1 MASSSAV
8 PEFADANL
16 RAKMAGLGMAIHYT
30 RAVGNTLYYRDAENR
45 EVAVTDFVGS
55 FGSLMFGHN
64 HPEIVDRA
72 KEILDNQTPIFTL
85 MLGHSYANDVATAL
99 NAIVR
104 RELGTDEPYYG
115 LFANSGAEG
124 VEVVIKHAEFDRQA
138 RAAELVAEVDAHVE
152 AARAAV
158 ADGAV
163 VADGAFDALG
173 LTAADRAE
181 GFDLLAA
188 EVARANAEVVQLP
201 PVFLALE
208 RAFHGKLVASVNLT
222 YNPDL
227 RLPFT
232 RLGPR
237 ARFVPSDAPDRLREV
252 VAEERRQVFDVEV
265 ADGVVSV
272 VRRDFPIFAGFFVEP
287 IRGEAGIKPVTAEYA
302 REIERVCAEL
312 DCPIVLDE
320 IQSGMGRTGTFFAGT
335 QIGLRGDYYVLAK
348 SLGGGIAKASA
359 VLVRERRYRKDFELL
374 HSSTFA
380 KDSFSSLIALKVL
393 ELLEAED
400 GEAYRM
406 AAERGERL
414 TEVLTG
420 LWKEYPDVIK
430 EVRGRGLMLGVE
442 FQDQLDAS
450 SPAIRNIAEE
460 GFLGF
465 GIASYLLREH
475 HIRTFPTASATTTL
489 RLEPS
494 IYLTDAEIEKL
505 DTALHDLCALV
516 HAQDD
521 RWLG

>member
-1 MASSSAV
+1 MVSSSAAQ
-8 PEFADANL
+8 EFADANL
-16 RAKMAGLGMAIHYT
+16 RAKMASLGMAIHYT
-30 RAVGNTLYYRDAENR
+30 RAEGNTLYYRDSENR

-64 HPEIVDRA
+64 HPEIVARA

-85 MLGHSYANDVATAL
+85 MLGHSYANEVATAL

-115 LFANSGAEG
+115 FFANSGAEG

-138 RAAELVAEVDAHVE
+138 RAAELIAEVEANLE
-152 AARAAV
+152 AARTAV

-163 VADGAFDALG
+163 IADDAFDSLG
-173 LTAADRAE
+173 LAAAE
-181 GFDLLAA
+181 GIDGLVA
-188 EVARANAEVVQLP
+188 EVARANAEVAALP

-252 VAEERRQVFDVEV
+252 VAEERRQVFDVQV

-272 VRRDFPIFAGFFVEP
+272 VRRDFPVFAGFFVEP
-287 IRGEAGIKPVTAEYA
+287 IRGEAGIKPVNAEYA

-320 IQSGMGRTGTFFAGT
+320 IQSGMGRTGTFFAST
-335 QIGLRGDYYVLAK
+335 HIGLRGDYYVLAK
-348 SLGGGIAKASA
+348 SLGGGIAKTSA

-400 GEAYRM
+400 GEAYRK

-414 TEVLTG
+414 TEMLTG

-450 SPAIRNIAEE
+450 SPAIRGIAEE

-475 HIRTFPTASATTTL
+475 KIRTFPTASATTTL

-494 IYLTDAEIEKL
+494 IHLTDAEIEKL
-505 DTALHDLCALV
+505 DTALRDLCALV

-521 RWLG
+521 RWLAQA